1 MRAYP
6 ALSGEQAKQIAMF
19 SHEVT
24 SETFLETMRSRARA
38 ICLQF
43 GRVSNDDLREYA
55 DSIRM
60 EPPHHNAW
68 GAVFRGSD
76 WRCVGFV
83 PSRVPSSKGRTI
95 RQWTL
100 K

>member
-24 SETFLETMRSRARA
+24 SATFLETMRSRARS

-43 GRVSNDDLREYA
+43 GTVTADDLREYA
-55 DSIRM
+55 DSICM
-60 EPPHHNAW
+60 APPHHNAW
-68 GAVFRGSD
+68 GAVFKGNE
-76 WRCVGFV
+76 WRCTAFV
-83 PSRVPSSKGRTI
+83 KSRLPSNKGRMI

-100 K
+100 A